1 MNVHAIRCCPLTQKL
16 EPPHRTILFLVI
28 LSQGAFYVLLI
39 KYMFSWYIIGCR
51 FASRY
56 FNTKR
61 LNQTV
66 LSFSDQEKEK
76 AVNVNNMWS
85 CFLR

>member
-1 MNVHAIRCCPLTQKL
+1 MNVHAIRCCPLTPKL
-16 EPPHRTILFLVI
+16 EPPHKIILFLVMV
-28 LSQGAFYVLLI
+28 SQESFYVLLI
-39 KYMFSWYIIGCR
+39 KYMFSWYIMGCL
-51 FASRY
+51 FGFQH
-56 FNTKR
+56 FNTNT

-66 LSFSDQEKEK
+66 LSFSDQEKKK